1 MRTRREQRKID
12 RRTVWQYM
20 FFAFMF
26 TLTFILDVAGS
37 VIFGQFCGLTAM
49 IYGATPEMYQAV
61 SILGCIVVIP
71 GLVPAWYFAQDFIF
85 EQ

>member
-1 MRTRREQRKID
+1 MRTRLEQRKID
-12 RRTVWQYM
+12 RRTVGQYM
-20 FFAFMF
+20 FFSFMF

-37 VIFGQFCGLTAM
+37 IIFGQFCGLTAM
-49 IYGATPEMYQAV
+49 IYGGSVEMVNAV
-61 SILGCIVVIP
+61 SLLGCMVVIP